1 MERLRTPFFLV
12 AVLAMTLVVLGEVG
26 TVLFGRSLGG
36 AGELTGTAG
45 DLGLAV
51 PPGASGE
58 VPAGLAVPYLALVD
72 GVVLLT
78 VALMGAGLL
87 LAQRVHARVQ
97 SWVMLIGAIVVIVV
111 GIVLV
116 VVAVVELVT
125 MVTLLFAFPFG
136 TLAYLIIW
144 GSFPRSGLAVVLSVL
159 MALKL
164 TFGGALVLAQ
174 QRFVQNKGLVA
185 LTLTSL
191 VANLVVAFLHAMVPG
206 VLVSVTDAI
215 AGIVV
220 AVVAIVWAV
229 VLLVGAVTGIVVSA
243 RATASLRELAPAPG

>member
-1 MERLRTPFFLV
+1 
-12 AVLAMTLVVLGEVG
+12 
-26 TVLFGRSLGG
+26 
-36 AGELTGTAG
+36 
-45 DLGLAV
+45 
-51 PPGASGE
+51 
-58 VPAGLAVPYLALVD
+58 
-72 GVVLLT
+72 
-78 VALMGAGLL
+78 
-87 LAQRVHARVQ
+87 
-97 SWVMLIGAIVVIVV
+97 MLIGAIVVIVV